1 MHLRFMNNGTKEA
14 SRYNFNAKGIELLNK
29 EILEPYSNKQKT
41 TELLMGA
48 MKGIIT
54 GWKRVPDFDKI
65 VAKMSNDDG
74 TISMQRLWSFY
85 TGLAYESYNIEDDVE
100 NILFINSTT
109 RSYYIINNR
118 DEMIKAI
125 ASGEI
130 QVKGGVSW
138 NDDQQKASPQYA
150 IA

>member
-1 MHLRFMNNGTKEA
+1 
-14 SRYNFNAKGIELLNK
+14 
-29 EILEPYSNKQKT
+29 
-41 TELLMGA
+41 
-48 MKGIIT
+48 
-54 GWKRVPDFDKI
+54 
-65 VAKMSNDDG
+65 
-74 TISMQRLWSFY
+74 MQRLWSFY

-125 ASGEI
+125 ASGDI